1 MTDAPPSAPSPRGPL
16 LPGPLVDDAWLAARL
31 GDPRLVV
38 LDATALLPSPRH
50 DGDYRSGSGH
60 AQWAERHIPGSRHA
74 DLTGEL
80 SDHAAPYHFAVP
92 APEALATALQRL
104 GVRDGSEVVAYDSGG
119 GIWAAR
125 LWWML
130 RAISVPAAVLD
141 GGLPAW
147 EAAGRP
153 VVGEEEPG
161 RAEHGP
167 AANGQAEHAQKAPG
181 SAAHRHAEPGP
192 AEHRQAEPGA
202 AEPGQQAPGHEV
214 HAPAEPVQKAAPGPA
229 DRTLTPVPLPH
240 VWASLPDVV
249 AVLRGERPGTL
260 VCALPESGFDGS
272 APTRYSRRG
281 HIPGS
286 LNLPGRGLLDEA
298 GRFLPRAE
306 LAARVGAV
314 LDDTASPVVLYCGGG
329 ISAAGA
335 ALALTLLG
343 RTDVTLYDGSLE
355 EWSADPERPL
365 VQQG

>member
-1 MTDAPPSAPSPRGPL
+1 MTDAPPPAPSLPGPL

-31 GDPRLVV
+31 DDPRLVV
-38 LDATALLPSPRH
+38 LDATALLPSPGH
-50 DGDYRSGSGH
+50 DGDHRSGSGH
-60 AQWAERHIPGSRHA
+60 AQWAGRHIPGSRHA

-80 SDHAAPYHFAVP
+80 SDHSAPYHFAVP
-92 APEALATALQRL
+92 APQALAAALQRL

-141 GGLPAW
+141 GGLGAW
-147 EAAGRP
+147 DAAGRP
-153 VVGEEEPG
+153 VVAGQE
-161 RAEHGP
+161 EHGP
-167 AANGQAEHAQKAPG
+167 A
-181 SAAHRHAEPGP
+181 EPGP
-192 AEHRQAEPGA
+192 TEHRQEGPGPTELGQEGPGPT
-202 AEPGQQAPGHEV
+202 EPGQEG
-214 HAPAEPVQKAAPGPA
+214 PGPTEPGQSNGTLTPGPTN
-229 DRTLTPVPLPH
+229 RTLTPVPLPH
-240 VWASLPDVV
+240 AWASLPDVD
-249 AVLRGERPGTL
+249 AVVRGERPGTL
-260 VCALPESGFDGS
+260 VCALPESGFKGS

-355 EWSADPERPL
+355 EWSADPARPL

>member
-1 MTDAPPSAPSPRGPL
+1 MTDAPLPGLPLPGPL

-31 GDPRLVV
+31 DDPRLVV
-38 LDATALLPSPRH
+38 LDATALLPSPGH

-60 AQWAERHIPGSRHA
+60 AQWAGRHIPGSRHA
-74 DLTGEL
+74 DLTGGL
-80 SDHAAPYHFAVP
+80 SDHEAPYHFAVP
-92 APEALATALQRL
+92 APEALAAALQQL
-104 GVRDGSEVVAYDSGG
+104 GVRDGSEVVVYDSAG

-141 GGLPAW
+141 GGLQAW

-153 VVGEEEPG
+153 VLNGQEEP
-161 RAEHGP
+161 AP
-167 AANGQAEHAQKAPG
+167 AAE
-181 SAAHRHAEPGP
+181 
-192 AEHRQAEPGA
+192 
-202 AEPGQQAPGHEV
+202 
-214 HAPAEPVQKAAPGPA
+214 
-229 DRTLTPVPLPH
+229 TLTPVPLPH
-240 VWASLPDVV
+240 AWATLPDVD

-343 RTDVTLYDGSLE
+343 REDVTLYDGSLE
-355 EWSADPERPL
+355 EWSADPARPL

>member
-1 MTDAPPSAPSPRGPL
+1 MTDAPLSGLPLPGLPLPGPL

-31 GDPRLVV
+31 DDPRLVV
-38 LDATALLPSPRH
+38 LDATALLPSPGH
-50 DGDYRSGSGH
+50 DGDYSSGSGH

-80 SDHAAPYHFAVP
+80 SDHEAPYHFAVP
-92 APEALATALQRL
+92 APEALAAALQRL

-141 GGLPAW
+141 GGLQAW

-153 VVGEEEPG
+153 VLGEQEEP
-161 RAEHGP
+161 AP
-167 AANGQAEHAQKAPG
+167 AAA
-181 SAAHRHAEPGP
+181 GP
-192 AEHRQAEPGA
+192 
-202 AEPGQQAPGHEV
+202 
-214 HAPAEPVQKAAPGPA
+214 
-229 DRTLTPVPLPH
+229 LTPVPLPH
-240 VWASLPDVV
+240 AWAALPDVD

-314 LDDTASPVVLYCGGG
+314 LDDAASPVVLYCGGG

-343 RTDVTLYDGSLE
+343 RDDVTLYDGSLE
-355 EWSADPERPL
+355 EWSADPARPL

>member
-1 MTDAPPSAPSPRGPL
+1 MTDAPLPGLPLSGLPLPGPL

-31 GDPRLVV
+31 DDPRLVV
-38 LDATALLPSPRH
+38 LDATALLPSPGH

-60 AQWAERHIPGSRHA
+60 AQWAGRHIPGSRHA

-80 SDHAAPYHFAVP
+80 SDHEAPYHFAVP
-92 APEALATALQRL
+92 APEALAAALRRL
-104 GVRDGSEVVAYDSGG
+104 GVRDGSEVVAYDSAG

-141 GGLPAW
+141 GGLQAW

-153 VVGEEEPG
+153 VVAEQGKQQEEP
-161 RAEHGP
+161 AP
-167 AANGQAEHAQKAPG
+167 APG
-181 SAAHRHAEPGP
+181 
-192 AEHRQAEPGA
+192 
-202 AEPGQQAPGHEV
+202 
-214 HAPAEPVQKAAPGPA
+214 
-229 DRTLTPVPLPH
+229 TLTPVPLPH
-240 VWASLPDVV
+240 AWATLPDVD

-314 LDDTASPVVLYCGGG
+314 LDDTVSPVVLYCGGG

-343 RTDVTLYDGSLE
+343 REDVTLYDGSLE
-355 EWSADPERPL
+355 EWSADPARPL